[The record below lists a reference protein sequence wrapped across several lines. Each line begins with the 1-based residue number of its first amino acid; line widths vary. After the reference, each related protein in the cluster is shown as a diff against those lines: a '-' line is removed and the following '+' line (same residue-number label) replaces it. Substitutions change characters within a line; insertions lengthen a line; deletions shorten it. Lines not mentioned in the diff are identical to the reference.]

1 MDWIKG
7 LTLFFA
13 FYLVSKVEKKG
24 HTSHWNAWL
33 TLLATTTIATLTTCK
48 IYYNTFWVVAYLIFF
63 FLFFSNEQVTG
74 TIMYFKTHMII
85 FKQLLYSNC
94 KAIYMH
100 FFESVKVSMA
110 EFSNLTTRHDSTTSQ
125 TPIYNSVTYWFRVWS
140 WWSHKL
146 FLVSRLLHKFPCINF
161 PTHDLHPVWIHI

>member
-1 MDWIKG
+1 MPDNKPFSYHKPGYKG
-7 LTLFFA
+7 SNGLNKGFNTVLCLLPSFK
-13 FYLVSKVEKKG
+13 SRKKG
-24 HTSHWNAWL
+24 SHI
-33 TLLATTTIATLTTCK
+33 TLKCMAHLVGHHHHSHLDHLQDILQH
-48 IYYNTFWVVAYLIFF
+48 ILSSGIFDFF

-110 EFSNLTTRHDSTTSQ
+110 GFSNLTTRHDSTTSQ

-140 WWSHKL
+140 W
-146 FLVSRLLHKFPCINF
+146 
-161 PTHDLHPVWIHI
+161 